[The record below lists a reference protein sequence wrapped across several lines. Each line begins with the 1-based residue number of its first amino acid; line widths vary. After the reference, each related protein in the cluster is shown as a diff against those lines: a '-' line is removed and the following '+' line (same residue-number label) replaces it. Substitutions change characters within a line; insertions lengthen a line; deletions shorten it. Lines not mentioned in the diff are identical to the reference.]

1 VIFMSQSII
10 IDACGWVAIIDSG
23 MNFDIELKQTIG
35 NFELILLDSVLD
47 ELKEIENNR
56 PKRKSLLIPMLES
69 KSNLSDSKIESN
81 HTDDQIFELAKRE
94 SFSVLT
100 VDKELKKRLFES
112 SIKVI
117 EVSKNNHFKVIENL

>member
-1 VIFMSQSII
+1 MIFMSQSII

>member
-1 VIFMSQSII
+1 MSQSII
-10 IDACGWVAIIDSG
+10 VDACGWVAVIDSG

-47 ELKEIENNR
+47 ELKEIESKR

-69 KSNLSDSKIESN
+69 KSNLKDSEIESN

-112 SIKVI
+112 CIKVI
-117 EVSKNNHFKVIENL
+117 EVSKNNHFKIIENL

>member
-1 VIFMSQSII
+1 MSQSII
-10 IDACGWVAIIDSG
+10 VDACGWVAVIDSG

-47 ELKEIENNR
+47 ELKEIEIKR

-69 KSNLSDSKIESN
+69 KSNLDDSEIESN

-117 EVSKNNHFKVIENL
+117 EVSKNNHFKIIENL

>member
-1 VIFMSQSII
+1 MSQSII

-35 NFELILLDSVLD
+35 NFKLILLESVLD

-69 KSNLSDSKIESN
+69 KSDLSDSEIESN
-81 HTDDQIFELAKRE
+81 HTDDQIFELATRE
-94 SFSVLT
+94 HFSVLT
-100 VDKELKKRLFES
+100 VDKELKRRLFES

>member
-1 VIFMSQSII
+1 MSQSII

>member
-1 VIFMSQSII
+1 MSQSII

-35 NFELILLDSVLD
+35 NFKLILLESVLD

-69 KSNLSDSKIESN
+69 KSDLSDSEIESN

-100 VDKELKKRLFES
+100 VDKELKRRLFES

-117 EVSKNNHFKVIENL
+117 EVSKNNHFKVLENL

>member
-1 VIFMSQSII
+1 MSQSII

-56 PKRKSLLIPMLES
+56 PKRRSLLIPMLES

>member
-1 VIFMSQSII
+1 MSQSII

-35 NFELILLDSVLD
+35 NFKLILLESVLD

-69 KSNLSDSKIESN
+69 KSDLCDSEIESN

-100 VDKELKKRLFES
+100 VDKELKRRLFES

-117 EVSKNNHFKVIENL
+117 EVSKNNHFKVLENL

>member
-1 VIFMSQSII
+1 MSQSII

-35 NFELILLDSVLD
+35 NFELILLDSVLY

-69 KSNLSDSKIESN
+69 KSNLSDSKIESKN
-81 HTDDQIFELAKRE
+81 KDDKIFELAKRE

>member
-1 VIFMSQSII
+1 MSQGII

-35 NFELILLDSVLD
+35 NFKLILLESVLD

-69 KSNLSDSKIESN
+69 KSDLSDSEIESN

-100 VDKELKKRLFES
+100 VDKELKRRLFES

-117 EVSKNNHFKVIENL
+117 EVSKNNHFKVLENL

>member
-1 VIFMSQSII
+1 MSQSII

-56 PKRKSLLIPMLES
+56 PKRRSLLIPMLES

-94 SFSVLT
+94 RFSVLT

>member
-1 VIFMSQSII
+1 MSQSII
-10 IDACGWVAIIDSG
+10 VDACGWVAVIDSG

-47 ELKEIENNR
+47 ELKEIESQR

-69 KSNLSDSKIESN
+69 KSNLDDSEIESN